1 MPSQKRSSAEQLS
14 DDVEHRHHQ
23 RQRPK
28 QSRLQDEHQ
37 LLNQEE
43 EEEEEDDEDDAGY
56 VSSLS
61 PIPYSLLFIWFSSYG
76 SSFGSRLTNLTSFL
90 GFFFF
95 LHFRF

>member
-1 MPSQKRSSAEQLS
+1 MPSQKRSTAEQLS

-37 LLNQEE
+37 LLDQEE
-43 EEEEEDDEDDAGY
+43 EEEEEAAVEQEEDDAGY

-61 PIPYSLLFIWFSSYG
+61 LPSHILCSLYG
-76 SSFGSRLTNLTSFL
+76 
-90 GFFFF
+90 F
-95 LHFRF
+95 LHMGPLLVLD